1 MVWLGIIFAHWNCV
15 RTMASWH
22 LLELSIAHRSFAR
35 KTARINKTLAKA
47 SWFPVWVVGSA
58 LFLTE
63 TPMIAVPTFLLLQ
76 LISYFSITYC
86 TLSWECKLPWI
97 WFSRRNTLFVINFET
112 DFRPWRYFKK
122 IELLRNTS
130 ENLNMSNNPNAKIE
144 RVIFCKDWY
153 FSKLLILQNFV
164 KN

>member
-1 MVWLGIIFAHWNCV
+1 
-15 RTMASWH
+15 
-22 LLELSIAHRSFAR
+22 
-35 KTARINKTLAKA
+35 
-47 SWFPVWVVGSA
+47 
-58 LFLTE
+58 
-63 TPMIAVPTFLLLQ
+63 
-76 LISYFSITYC
+76 
-86 TLSWECKLPWI
+86 
-97 WFSRRNTLFVINFET
+97 LFVINFET